1 MPEPVRIAVV
11 GGGVYG
17 SQMLKCY
24 AAAERRGLATLVAV
38 ADPGLEVRER
48 HLAELG
54 IKGYESLSALL
65 AAEQLDAIAIATP
78 DHLHM
83 EGVLQAAEAGLHVIC
98 QKPLDEDLARAARMV
113 EACRARGR
121 MLFVDFHKRFDPGH
135 RRLRADIRA
144 GRLGRIQYGYAH
156 MEDRIEVP
164 SQWLKRWAHES
175 SPSWFL
181 GVHFYDLVTWILG
194 ARPVRVHA
202 TGQKGKLRSMGIDT
216 WDSVQARVEYDSGAS
231 VGFDLSWILPA
242 GFPSIVNQG
251 LRLVGE
257 TGIGEIDTQDRGMI
271 TAYEDAPAS
280 QVINPF
286 ATNEVEHPLFGM
298 QPQGYTFE
306 SMSFFLELVQALKQG
321 RSLESLDGQYPSGEE
336 ALDSTWI
343 GQAVDE
349 SLAGGG
355 IVSRA

>member
-1 MPEPVRIAVV
+1 MSEPVRIAVV

-24 AAAERRGLATLVAV
+24 AAAERRGLAKLVAL
-38 ADPGLEVRER
+38 ADPGAEVRER
-48 HLAELG
+48 HQAALG
-54 IKGYESLSALL
+54 IKGYESLAELL
-65 AAEQLDAIAIATP
+65 AAEKLDAVAVATP

-83 EGVLQAAEAGLHVIC
+83 EGVLQAAEAGLHVLC
-98 QKPLDEDLARAARMV
+98 QKPLDEDLARAQRMV

-135 RRLRADIRA
+135 RRLRDDVRS
-144 GRLGRIQYGYAH
+144 GRLGKIQYGYAH

-194 ARPVRVHA
+194 ARPTRVYA
-202 TGQKGKLRSMGIDT
+202 TGQKGKLRALGIDT
-216 WDSVQARVEYDSGAS
+216 WDSVQARVEYENGAS
-231 VGFDLSWILPA
+231 FGFDLSWILPQ

-257 TGIGEIDTQDRGMI
+257 TGIGEVDTQDRGMI
-271 TAYEDAPAS
+271 AAYEDSPAPL
-280 QVINPF
+280 VINPF
-286 ATNEVEHPLFGM
+286 ATNEVSHPLFGL

-321 RSLESLDGQYPSGEE
+321 RTLESLEGEYPSGEE
-336 ALDSTWI
+336 ALESTWI

-349 SLAGGG
+349 SLASGGL
-355 IVSRA
+355 VSRA